1 MVRIFIG
8 RVETIEDNQIITFS
22 FTDIQ
27 DSMSPF
33 PSASP
38 MTKLTRYPE
47 VGDEVMI
54 LQPDKD
60 FEVFVYT
67 ITPDD
72 NFDISLQYGNSYVKI
87 SESSDDTFP
96 IDIKS
101 DKSVTVNVNDNK
113 STITANGDKINLKI
127 GDSEI
132 NMTDSNIVAS
142 VNGKSI
148 THSDSK
154 LNIFG
159 QVEVT
164 P

>member
-72 NFDISLQYGNSYVKI
+72 NFDISLQYGNSYIKI
-87 SESSDDTFP
+87 SESSDTFP

-101 DKSVTVNVNDNK
+101 DKSLTINVNDK
-113 STITANGDKINLKI
+113 STITA
-127 GDSEI
+127 
-132 NMTDSNIVAS
+132 
-142 VNGKSI
+142 
-148 THSDSK
+148 DSK
-154 LNIFG
+154 GMSLSVESSTVNISKDKVETIVGGNSMVQESKKLTIFN

>member
-132 NMTDSNIVAS
+132 NMTDSNIVS
-142 VNGKSI
+142 TVNGKSI
-148 THSDSK
+148 TQSGSSLD
-154 LNIFG
+154 IFK

>member
-8 RVETIEDNQIITFS
+8 RVETIEDNQVITFS

-67 ITPDD
+67 ITPDN
-72 NFDISLQYGNSYVKI
+72 NFDISLQYGNSYITI
-87 SESSDDTFP
+87 STSKDKFP
-96 IDIKS
+96 INIYS
-101 DKSVTVNVNDNK
+101 DESVTLNVNKK
-113 STITANGDKINLKI
+113 STITAESDKMTFNLENSTVKISGNKIETTVGDY
-127 GDSEI
+127 
-132 NMTDSNIVAS
+132 T
-142 VNGKSI
+142 I
-148 THSDSK
+148 TQEGSK
-154 LNIFG
+154 LTIFD

>member
-47 VGDEVMI
+47 VGDEVII

-72 NFDISLQYGNSYVKI
+72 KFDISLQYGNSYVKI
-87 SESSDDTFP
+87 SKKSNDDTFP

-101 DKSVTVNVNDNK
+101 DTSVTVNVNGK
-113 STITANGDKINLKI
+113 STITA
-127 GDSEI
+127 
-132 NMTDSNIVAS
+132 
-142 VNGKSI
+142 
-148 THSDSK
+148 DSK
-154 LNIFG
+154 GTSLNVEGSTVNISKDKVETMVGGNSMVQTSNKLTIFG

>member
-47 VGDEVMI
+47 VGDEVLI

-87 SESSDDTFP
+87 SKKSNDDTFP

-101 DKSVTVNVNDNK
+101 DTSVTVNVNDK
-113 STITANGDKINLKI
+113 STITADSDKMIFNLENSKVKI
-127 GDSEI
+127 FKNKIE
-132 NMTDSNIVAS
+132 TTV
-142 VNGKSI
+142 GKYTI
-148 THSDSK
+148 TQEGSK
-154 LNIFG
+154 LNIFN

>member
-47 VGDEVMI
+47 VGDEVLI

-72 NFDISLQYGNSYVKI
+72 NFDISLQYGNSHITI
-87 SESSDDTFP
+87 STSNDKFPINIYSDDL
-96 IDIKS
+96 IAL
-101 DKSVTVNVNDNK
+101 NVNDK
-113 STITANGDKINLKI
+113 STITA
-127 GDSEI
+127 DSEKMI
-132 NMTDSNIVAS
+132 FNLENSTVKISGNNIETTVGENS
-142 VNGKSI
+142 VVQESGKL
-148 THSDSK
+148 T
-154 LNIFG
+154 IFK

>member
-72 NFDISLQYGNSYVKI
+72 NFDISLQYGKSSIKI
-87 SESSDDTFP
+87 ENSDDTFP
-96 IDIKS
+96 INIRS
-101 DKSVTVNVNDNK
+101 DKSVTISVNDK
-113 STITANGDKINLKI
+113 STITADSEGMTFNLENSTVKISKDKI
-127 GDSEI
+127 E
-132 NMTDSNIVAS
+132 TTV
-142 VNGKSI
+142 GKYTI
-148 THSDSK
+148 TQDDKK
-154 LNIFG
+154 LNIFN

>member
-38 MTKLTRYPE
+38 ITKLTRYPE

-54 LQPDKD
+54 IQPDKD

-72 NFDISLQYGNSYVKI
+72 NFDISLQYGNSYIKI
-87 SESSDDTFP
+87 SESKDTFP
-96 IDIKS
+96 IDIHS
-101 DKSVTVNVNDNK
+101 DKSVNININDDKSSITV
-113 STITANGDKINLKI
+113 NGDKINLKI
-127 GDSEI
+127 GKSEI
-132 NMTDSNIVAS
+132 NMTDSNIVAN

-154 LNIFG
+154 FNIFG